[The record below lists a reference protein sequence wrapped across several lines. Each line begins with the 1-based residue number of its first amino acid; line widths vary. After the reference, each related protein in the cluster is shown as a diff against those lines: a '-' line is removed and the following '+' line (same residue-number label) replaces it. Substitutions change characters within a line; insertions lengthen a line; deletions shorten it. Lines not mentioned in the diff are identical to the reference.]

1 MTGITLQG
9 CRMNVMTHSLERR
22 SSLLPLGIEVL
33 SAYATLATGS
43 RRVAVALRN
52 TTQDW
57 VEVKKHTPIARM
69 EAANQIHPVTGPVN
83 PPFSEQESA
92 LSEAE

>member
-9 CRMNVMTHSLERR
+9 CRMNVMTHGLERR
-22 SSLLPLGIEVL
+22 SPLLPLGIEVL
-33 SAYATLATGS
+33 SAYAILATGS
-43 RRVAVALRN
+43 QRVAIALRN

-69 EAANQIHPVTGPVN
+69 EAANQIPPVAGPVN
-83 PPFSEQESA
+83 PPSSEQEPAS
-92 LSEAE
+92 SKAE